1 MIVSYLDDT
10 FHKVFLGDGILA
22 FDNLFQHIW
31 QYSLELNCQK
41 KKHHQYTVYNET
53 SRKRPPLMSGLSGH
67 LWKVVA
73 YGTFH

>member
-1 MIVSYLDDT
+1 MNSDIIMIVSYLDDT

-41 KKHHQYTVYNET
+41 KNIINTLYTME
-53 SRKRPPLMSGLSGH
+53 PPVSDH
-67 LWKVVA
+67 P
-73 YGTFH
+73 